1 MQAVYDC
8 IEQGK
13 VGIFESPTGTGKSLS
28 LICGSLTWLR
38 EHKRKKFDEAMLKVE
53 IDDDEPAWMAE
64 HARESKRREILH
76 MRAEFERRLEG
87 VRERERKT
95 RERERAKQVAGG
107 EAGWKRRK
115 VAGGGDDDGDEGKGD
130 DVEDQF
136 ALDDYDSGDDDREGA
151 RRHNNSGQPQYS
163 AETTKLLEKLGM
175 IVTAQDERRSED
187 DKEEELKIFFCS
199 RTHSQLS
206 QFVGE
211 LQRVHLPA
219 GLPPDGSSDPSNP
232 TTTTEEIK
240 QITLGSRKNLCIN
253 PKINK
258 PTSSQTTINERCM
271 ELQQSKTPSDKKCPY
286 IPGKDSESLVLN
298 FKDHALA
305 SIRDIEDLALVGKK
319 LGICPYY
326 ASRPAVAPAE
336 LVTLPYPLLLQ
347 KSAREALGISLCGH
361 VVIIDEAHN
370 LMDAVEGI
378 CSAQVTLAQLR
389 LARESLVLYLQKF
402 RNRLKGSN
410 RMYVTQVVR
419 VIDSLVA
426 FAAPLDESG
435 GGEGSSLGGT
445 VQPGALLAGKGVD
458 QINLTKLVRYISESK
473 LARKVE
479 GYVAF
484 AKAGEEKA
492 GSGQQKKQGHAQ
504 TEAQQQQQQQAAET
518 PTLTQI
524 QNFLTTLM
532 NPSKE
537 GRFFWSKE
545 PATTNNHNNTTT
557 TTLTLR
563 YTLLD
568 PSPHFREIVSSARAV
583 ILAGGT
589 MSPISDYTSLLL
601 PYLPPTRIAT
611 LSCGHIIPRT
621 NLLVRPVTS
630 DASGPLEFNYKT
642 RSSAA
647 TMQRLGA
654 ALLALFPRMRGGTVV
669 FFASYSYLDLVR
681 KQWCKDGTAEC
692 ISAVRATF
700 WDCRGV
706 SVEDTFRAYS
716 EAVRVADDADA
727 DGGERAGRG
736 PGGGALLF
744 SVIGGKL
751 SEGINFSDALGRCV
765 VVVGLPF
772 PNVEGAEWR
781 AKGEWLD
788 GRAAE
793 RERGGEGSGIAA
805 GSTGGSTG
813 AVAGGGKAS
822 REHAENVCMRAVN
835 QAIGR
840 AIRHKGDWASIL
852 LFDSR
857 YGQARVQSKLPGWIR
872 ESLPGSG
879 VGGGGGGGHVDG
891 VVGDVARF
899 FDGRR

>member
-1 MQAVYDC
+1 MEPKNFHHPFQPYEIQQTFMQAVYDC

-38 EHKRKKFDEAMLKVE
+38 EHKRKKFDEAMQNIE
-53 IDDDEPAWMAE
+53 IDEDEPAWMAE
-64 HARESKRREILH
+64 HARESKRKEILH
-76 MRAEFERRLEG
+76 MRAEFEKRLEG
-87 VRERERKT
+87 VRKKERKT
-95 RERERAKQVAGG
+95 RERERVKGG
-107 EAGWKRRK
+107 EAGWKKRR
-115 VAGGGDDDGDEGKGD
+115 VANDDGDDEDGKAD
-130 DVEDQF
+130 AEDQF
-136 ALDDYDSGDDDREGA
+136 ALDDYDSDDDREGS
-151 RRHNNSGQPQYS
+151 RRNNNGQPQYS

-175 IVTAQDERRSED
+175 IIPAKDERKSND
-187 DKEEELKIFFCS
+187 DTEEELKVFFCS

-219 GLPPDGSSDPSNP
+219 GLPPESESEDPSNP
-232 TTTTEEIK
+232 TTLSSTEEIK

-253 PKINK
+253 PKVNK

-271 ELQQSKTPSDKKCPY
+271 ELQQTKTPSDKKCPY
-286 IPGKDSESLVLN
+286 IPSKDDETLVLD

-305 SIRDIEDLALVGKK
+305 SIRDIEDLASVGKK

-347 KSAREALGISLCGH
+347 KSAREALGISLKGH

-389 LARESLVLYLQKF
+389 LARESLVMYLQKF

-410 RMYVTQVVR
+410 RVYVTQVVR

-426 FAAPLDESG
+426 FASPLE
-435 GGEGSSLGGT
+435 GEKGSGGT

-484 AKAGEEKA
+484 AKAGEDFPA
-492 GSGQQKKQGHAQ
+492 GQKKKGQQNQESSAP
-504 TEAQQQQQQQAAET
+504 AET

-545 PATTNNHNNTTT
+545 PATNTNTSSKDNTP
-557 TTLTLR
+557 TLTLR
-563 YTLLD
+563 YLLLD
-568 PSPHFREIVSSARAV
+568 PSQHFREIVDSARAV

-589 MSPISDYTSLLL
+589 MSPLEDYSHQLF
-601 PYLPPTRIAT
+601 PYLSPENLTT

-621 NLLVRPVTS
+621 SLLVRPITS
-630 DASGPLEFNYKT
+630 DATGPLEFNYKT
-642 RSSAA
+642 RSSTS
-647 TMQRLGA
+647 TMQRLGS
-654 ALLALFPRMRGGTVV
+654 ALLAVLPKITGGTVV
-669 FFASYSYLDLVR
+669 FFASYAYLELVR
-681 KQWCKDGTAEC
+681 KQWDVDGTTARM
-692 ISAVRATF
+692 SAAKATYWDSRA
-700 WDCRGV
+700 V
-706 SVEDTFRAYS
+706 AVEETFRSYS
-716 EAVRVADDADA
+716 EAVLA
-727 DGGERAGRG
+727 DGER
-736 PGGGALLF
+736 GALLF

-751 SEGINFSDALGRCV
+751 SEGINFSDSLGRCV

-772 PNVEGAEWR
+772 PNTETPEWR
-781 AKGEWLD
+781 AKGAFLD
-788 GRAAE
+788 GRAAA
-793 RERGGEGSGIAA
+793 REEGGDGKVSG
-805 GSTGGSTG
+805 GGN
-813 AVAGGGKAS
+813 GGGKAS

-857 YGQARVQSKLPGWIR
+857 YGQARVQRKLPGWIK
-872 ESLPGSG
+872 ESLPES
-879 VGGGGGGGHVDG
+879 GGGGGGRVDE

>member
-38 EHKRKKFDEAMLKVE
+38 EHKRKQFDEAMQNIE
-53 IDDDEPAWMAE
+53 IEVDEDEPAWMAE
-64 HARESKRREILH
+64 HAREAKRRELSAL
-76 MRAEFERRLEG
+76 RREFEGRLEG
-87 VRERERKT
+87 VRERERRT
-95 RERERAKQVAGG
+95 RERERERERVKGG

-115 VAGGGDDDGDEGKGD
+115 VGGGDDGDGGDGEGKG

-136 ALDDYDSGDDDREGA
+136 ALDDYDSDDDDGEGA
-151 RRHNNSGQPQYS
+151 RRNNNNGQPQYS

-175 IVTAQDERRSED
+175 IVPTKDDRKPDDDTED
-187 DKEEELKIFFCS
+187 ELKIFFCS

-219 GLPPDGSSDPSNP
+219 GLPPEGPEDASNP
-232 TTTTEEIK
+232 TTEEIK

-253 PKINK
+253 PKVNK

-271 ELQQSKTPSDKKCPY
+271 ELQQSKTPSDKKCPH
-286 IPGKDSESLVLN
+286 IPSKDDETLLLD

-305 SIRDIEDLALVGKK
+305 SIRDIEDLANLGRKM
-319 LGICPYY
+319 GICPYY

-347 KSAREALGISLCGH
+347 KSAREALGISLKGH

-389 LARESLVLYLQKF
+389 LARESLVVYLQKF

-410 RMYVTQVVR
+410 RVYVTQVVR

-426 FAAPLDESG
+426 FAAPLES
-435 GGEGSSLGGT
+435 EKGSDGGT

-484 AKAGEEKA
+484 AKAGEDA
-492 GSGQQKKQGHAQ
+492 VVVVGGGGLKKNGHQ
-504 TEAQQQQQQQAAET
+504 TQESQPPAAAAAET

-545 PATTNNHNNTTT
+545 PTTNPTNPNNHTTT
-557 TTLTLR
+557 PNTPNSITLR
-563 YTLLD
+563 YILLD

-589 MSPISDYTSLLL
+589 MSPLEDYRHQLF
-601 PYLPPTRIAT
+601 PYLPPDKLAT

-621 NLLVRPVTS
+621 SLLVRAVVS
-630 DASGPLEFNYKT
+630 DATGALEFNYKT
-642 RSSAA
+642 RSSTS
-647 TMQRLGA
+647 TMQRLGE
-654 ALLALFPRMRGGTVV
+654 ALLAILPKISGGTVV
-669 FFASYSYLDLVR
+669 FFASYAYLELVR
-681 KQWCKDGTAEC
+681 KQWEVDGTAAR
-692 ISAVRATF
+692 ISAAKATF
-700 WDCRGV
+700 WDSRAV
-706 SVEDTFRAYS
+706 SVEATFRAYS
-716 EAVRVADDADA
+716 EAVVADE
-727 DGGERAGRG
+727 GGR
-736 PGGGALLF
+736 GALLF

-751 SEGINFSDALGRCV
+751 SEGINFSDSLGRCV

-772 PNVEGAEWR
+772 PNVETPEWR
-781 AKGEWLD
+781 AKGAFLD
-788 GRAAE
+788 GRAAQ
-793 RERGGEGSGIAA
+793 RGASDGGQDA
-805 GSTGGSTG
+805 G
-813 AVAGGGKAS
+813 AGGKAS

-857 YGQARVQSKLPGWIR
+857 YGQARVQRKLPGWIR
-872 ESLPGSG
+872 ESLPEGS
-879 VGGGGGGGHVDG
+879 VGRVEG
-891 VVGDVARF
+891 VVGDLGRF
-899 FDGRR
+899 FEGRR

>member
-1 MQAVYDC
+1 MSPQQSATMEPKNFHHPFQPYEIQQTFMQAVYDC

-38 EHKRKKFDEAMLKVE
+38 EHKRKKFDEAMQNIE

-64 HARESKRREILH
+64 HARESKRKEILH
-76 MRAEFERRLEG
+76 MRAEFEKRLEG
-87 VRERERKT
+87 IREKERKT
-95 RERERAKQVAGG
+95 RERERVKGG
-107 EAGWKRRK
+107 EAGWKKRR
-115 VAGGGDDDGDEGKGD
+115 VANDDGDDEEGKA

-136 ALDDYDSGDDDREGA
+136 ALDDYDSDDDREGA
-151 RRHNNSGQPQYS
+151 RRNTTGQPQYS
-163 AETTKLLEKLGM
+163 TETTKLLEKLGM
-175 IVTAQDERRSED
+175 IVPTKDERKPD
-187 DKEEELKIFFCS
+187 DDTEEELKIFFCS

-219 GLPPDGSSDPSNP
+219 GLPPEESGDPSRSS
-232 TTTTEEIK
+232 TKATEEIK

-253 PKINK
+253 PKVNR
-258 PTSSQTTINERCM
+258 PTSSQTAINECCM
-271 ELQQSKTPSDKKCPY
+271 ELQQSKTPSGKKCSY
-286 IPGKDSESLVLN
+286 IPSKDDETLVLD

-305 SIRDIEDLALVGKK
+305 SIRDIEDLASVGKE

-347 KSAREALGISLCGH
+347 ESAREALGISLKGH

-389 LARESLVLYLQKF
+389 LARESLVMYLQKF

-426 FAAPLDESG
+426 FASPLEIGKES
-435 GGEGSSLGGT
+435 GGT
-445 VQPGALLAGKGVD
+445 VQPGVLLAGKGVD
-458 QINLTKLVRYISESK
+458 QINLTKLVRYISGSK

-479 GYVAF
+479 GYVTF
-484 AKAGEEKA
+484 AKVGGDRTVGGGGGGGQKKNNK
-492 GSGQQKKQGHAQ
+492 GQQNQESPAP
-504 TEAQQQQQQQAAET
+504 AET

-537 GRFFWSKE
+537 GKFFWSKE
-545 PATTNNHNNTTT
+545 VATTTNNNNNNNTP
-557 TTLTLR
+557 TLTLR
-563 YTLLD
+563 YLLLD
-568 PSPHFREIVSSARAV
+568 PSEHFREIVDSARAV

-589 MSPISDYTSLLL
+589 MSPLEDYSHQLF
-601 PYLPPTRIAT
+601 PYLPTNSLMT

-621 NLLVRPVTS
+621 SLLVRTVTS

-642 RSSAA
+642 RSSTS
-647 TMQRLGA
+647 TMQRLGS
-654 ALLALFPRMRGGTVV
+654 ALLAVLSKITGGTVV
-669 FFASYSYLDLVR
+669 FFASYAYLELVR
-681 KQWCKDGTAEC
+681 KQWDADGT
-692 ISAVRATF
+692 SARMGAAKATF
-700 WDCRGV
+700 WDSRAV
-706 SVEDTFRAYS
+706 AVEETFRAYS
-716 EAVRVADDADA
+716 EAVLVAD
-727 DGGERAGRG
+727 GER
-736 PGGGALLF
+736 GALLF

-751 SEGINFSDALGRCV
+751 SEGINFSDSLGRCV

-772 PNVEGAEWR
+772 PNLETPEWR
-781 AKGEWLD
+781 AKGAFLD
-788 GRAAE
+788 ARAASA
-793 RERGGEGSGIAA
+793 REDEGG
-805 GSTGGSTG
+805 TGTG
-813 AVAGGGKAS
+813 TGGGKAS

-857 YGQARVQSKLPGWIR
+857 YGQAKVQKKLPGWIK
-872 ESLPGSG
+872 ESLPEGS
-879 VGGGGGGGHVDG
+879 GGGGGGRVDG
-891 VVGDVARF
+891 VVSDVARF

>member
-1 MQAVYDC
+1 MDPKNFHHPFQPYEIQQTFMQAVYDC

-13 VGIFESPTGTGKSLS
+13 VGILESPTGTGKSLS

-38 EHKRKKFDEAMLKVE
+38 EHKRKKLDEAMQNIEV
-53 IDDDEPAWMAE
+53 DDDEPAWMAE
-64 HARESKRREILH
+64 HARESKRKEILH
-76 MRAEFERRLEG
+76 MRAEFEKRLEG
-87 VRERERKT
+87 VREKERKT
-95 RERERAKQVAGG
+95 RERERVKGG
-107 EAGWKRRK
+107 EAGWKKRR
-115 VAGGGDDDGDEGKGD
+115 VANDDGDDEDGKA

-136 ALDDYDSGDDDREGA
+136 ALDDYDSDDDRESA
-151 RRHNNSGQPQYS
+151 RRNNNGQPQYS

-175 IVTAQDERRSED
+175 IIPAKDERKSD
-187 DKEEELKIFFCS
+187 DDTEEELKVFFCS

-219 GLPPDGSSDPSNP
+219 GLPPESESEDPSKS
-232 TTTTEEIK
+232 TIEEIK

-253 PKINK
+253 PKVNK

-271 ELQQSKTPSDKKCPY
+271 ELQQTKTPSDKKCPY
-286 IPGKDSESLVLN
+286 IPSKDDETLVLD

-305 SIRDIEDLALVGKK
+305 SIRDIEDLAGVGKK

-347 KSAREALGISLCGH
+347 KSAREALGISLKGH

-389 LARESLVLYLQKF
+389 LARESLVMYLQKF

-426 FAAPLDESG
+426 FASPLE
-435 GGEGSSLGGT
+435 GEKGSGGT

-484 AKAGEEKA
+484 AKAGEDNVPA
-492 GSGQQKKQGHAQ
+492 GQKKKGQQNQESSAP
-504 TEAQQQQQQQAAET
+504 AET

-545 PATTNNHNNTTT
+545 VASNNTSTT
-557 TTLTLR
+557 STKDNTPTLTLR
-563 YTLLD
+563 YLLLD
-568 PSPHFREIVSSARAV
+568 PSQHFREIVDSARAV

-589 MSPISDYTSLLL
+589 MSPLEDYSHQLF
-601 PYLPPTRIAT
+601 PYLPTDSLMT

-621 NLLVRPVTS
+621 SLLVRPITS
-630 DASGPLEFNYKT
+630 DASDPLEFNYKT
-642 RSSAA
+642 RSSTS
-647 TMQRLGA
+647 TMQRLGS
-654 ALLALFPRMRGGTVV
+654 ALLAVLPKVTGGTVV
-669 FFASYSYLDLVR
+669 FFASYAYLELVR
-681 KQWCKDGTAEC
+681 KQWEVDGTAARM
-692 ISAVRATF
+692 SAAKATF
-700 WDCRGV
+700 WDSRAV
-706 SVEDTFRAYS
+706 AVEETFRAYS
-716 EAVRVADDADA
+716 EAVLA
-727 DGGERAGRG
+727 DGER
-736 PGGGALLF
+736 GALLF

-772 PNVEGAEWR
+772 PNVETPEWR
-781 AKGEWLD
+781 AKGAFLD
-788 GRAAE
+788 GRAAV
-793 RERGGEGSGIAA
+793 RDGVEGQA
-805 GSTGGSTG
+805 
-813 AVAGGGKAS
+813 GKAS

-857 YGQARVQSKLPGWIR
+857 YGQARVQKKLPGWIQ
-872 ESLPGSG
+872 ESLPD
-879 VGGGGGGGHVDG
+879 GGGGRVDG
-891 VVGDVARF
+891 VVSDVARF
-899 FDGRR
+899 FDERR